1 MQKTETLGRLRCGL
15 RSLNPIAGLLF
26 EEGLGLSLGSRD
38 LGGYF
43 NCLSLEAEN
52 LSARSQKVWQGR
64 WRRGEDQNVTN
75 TLTSCGGGRYPRFIA
90 QIPSAGTAV
99 VPIGYGAQ
107 MAIVPVAVQLPE

>member
-52 LSARSQKVWQGR
+52 LSARSQKVWQG
-64 WRRGEDQNVTN
+64 D
-75 TLTSCGGGRYPRFIA
+75 GGGERIRMSQILLRVVEVVGIPGLLPRSHPRGL
-90 QIPSAGTAV
+90 QWYLLDTVRKWQSC
-99 VPIGYGAQ
+99 
-107 MAIVPVAVQLPE
+107 L

>member
-43 NCLSLEAEN
+43 NCLSLEAE
-52 LSARSQKVWQGR
+52 KTCPPGHKKYGKGEEE
-64 WRRGEDQNVTN
+64 RG
-75 TLTSCGGGRYPRFIA
+75 
-90 QIPSAGTAV
+90 
-99 VPIGYGAQ
+99 
-107 MAIVPVAVQLPE
+107 